1 MRPSLFDHIIRQF
14 IRVLGRLRKIAG
26 QLGADFVN
34 GVYQRNTEVLAV
46 KMRSHFFH
54 NAFPES
60 IATFFVN
67 ALVTNNR
74 KFVNTWCDKNQ
85 HRIALARLVHTEPLK
100 PPLRRNERIAL
111 QFAAL
116 D

>member
-1 MRPSLFDHIIRQF
+1 ML
-14 IRVLGRLRKIAG
+14 
-26 QLGADFVN
+26 
-34 GVYQRNTEVLAV
+34 
-46 KMRSHFFH
+46 
-54 NAFPES
+54 PEL

-67 ALVTNNR
+67 ALVANNR

-85 HRIALARLVHTEPLK
+85 HRIALARLVHTEPMKL
-100 PPLRRNERIAL
+100 PLRRNERIAL